1 MFNSYTSNPTASI
14 KVNSV
19 SGTLAKTLKD
29 SFFVRFNM
37 ESSLANS
44 IFKKFEPYIENSYGY
59 GSKIPIVVLQVMLCG
74 DKEFLAEIITKEDYD
89 KMFKE
94 KNDD

>member
-1 MFNSYTSNPTASI
+1 MFNNYTSNPTASI

-29 SFFVRFNM
+29 SFFVRFHM
-37 ESSLANS
+37 NS
-44 IFKKFEPYIENSYGY
+44 HYAEKIFNDLYPNINNT
-59 GSKIPIVVLQVMLCG
+59 PIVVLQVMLCG
-74 DKEFLAEIITKEDYD
+74 DKEFLAEVITKENYE
-89 KMFKE
+89 KVFKE